1 MKTYTVKEIANML
14 NTNPET
20 VRRWIRNGKLHAEKN
35 SNKSGNVILETS
47 LNTFASTMPKY
58 QKMIS
63 SNVTNA
69 IVGTGAVVASSLIS
83 GIIAEMNRSEKLE
96 YDEKT
101 VIKLLN
107 DEISKSLE
115 RIDNKE
121 KSIHQLELE
130 IDEEKNK
137 IEYLTGLLSEVKRK
151 D

>member
-1 MKTYTVKEIANML
+1 MKTYTVKEIADML

-63 SNVTNA
+63 SNVSNA
-69 IVGTGAVVASSLIS
+69 LIGTSAAVASSLIS
-83 GIIAEMNRSEKLE
+83 GIIAEMNRNENLE
-96 YDEKT
+96 YDDRT
-101 VIKLLN
+101 VIQLLN
-107 DEISKSLE
+107 DEILKSSE

-137 IEYLTGLLSEVKRK
+137 IKYLTGLLSEVKRK